1 MFFIVLFFR
10 FERISFETE
19 ASSMAVSTMYG
30 IPQTISLSNSILGV
44 VLESIVTVFQN
55 MWFSHGDER
64 VIDTKVV
71 LFHSIGEMKFVK
83 TANEM

>member
-19 ASSMAVSTMYG
+19 ASSMALSTMYG
-30 IPQTISLSNSILGV
+30 ILQTISLSNSMLCV

-71 LFHSIGEMKFVK
+71 FFHSLSEICQNCK
-83 TANEM
+83 